1 MLFVVFV
8 MVCVVRGVVFDLDG
22 TLVDTVPLHA
32 KSWVE
37 TCRRLGLPVPPVEFV
52 YSLMG
57 LRALDIAR
65 LLCGGENAEVALRV
79 KNEVYLSLIGD
90 ARPVSGAPEVLRVLK
105 GRGLLVGV
113 VTSSS
118 RHVAL
123 RVLEVTGLL
132 GFIDALVAGDDVGRG
147 KPDPE
152 PLLKLLG
159 LLGLGVGDVVVVGDS
174 RYDVDMARGAGV
186 GTIFFLG
193 EGVFGDPRVIS
204 IRELREILR
213 FV

>member
-1 MLFVVFV
+1 

-37 TCRRLGLPVPPVEFV
+37 ACRRLGLPVPPVEFV

-79 KNEVYLSLIGD
+79 KNEVYLSLIND

-132 GFIDALVAGDDVGRG
+132 GFIDALVAGDDVSRG
-147 KPDPE
+147 KPDPSRCLSYWVCWGWVLVMW
-152 PLLKLLG
+152 LLLVILG
-159 LLGLGVGDVVVVGDS
+159 MMLIWLGVRVLVQYSSWVRVC
-174 RYDVDMARGAGV
+174 
-186 GTIFFLG
+186 L
-193 EGVFGDPRVIS
+193 VIS
-204 IRELREILR
+204 A
-213 FV
+213 

>member
-1 MLFVVFV
+1 LLFVVFV
-8 MVCVVRGVVFDLDG
+8 MVGVVRGVVFDLDG

-79 KNEVYLSLIGD
+79 KNEVYLSLIND

-132 GFIDALVAGDDVGRG
+132 GFIDALLLLVMMLVGVSLTLSRCLSYWVCWG
-147 KPDPE
+147 WVLVMW
-152 PLLKLLG
+152 LLLVILG
-159 LLGLGVGDVVVVGDS
+159 MMLIWLGV
-174 RYDVDMARGAGV
+174 
-186 GTIFFLG
+186 
-193 EGVFGDPRVIS
+193 RVLVQYSSWVRVCLVIPA
-204 IRELREILR
+204 
-213 FV
+213 